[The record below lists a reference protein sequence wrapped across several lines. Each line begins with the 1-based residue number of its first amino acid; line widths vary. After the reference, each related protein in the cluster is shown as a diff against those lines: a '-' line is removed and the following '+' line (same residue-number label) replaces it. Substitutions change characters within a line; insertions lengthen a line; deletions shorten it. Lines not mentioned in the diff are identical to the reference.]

1 MFNKNSNGSVH
12 FSCHRFVFN
21 HVSSAK
27 TGWCLNGSRTV
38 WRPVWSQIL
47 VDVVIKPG
55 HKWED
60 CDGSSCGDSEYP
72 DRSSDKMR
80 RWGGGKENRE
90 QMKYKGQKKVWLSYR
105 LNVGRKKNNKNN
117 KQKEK
122 NKLTMLNLL
131 AEIKFSKTWRGYSF
145 DTKIWGNIW
154 IFSEFTSEKWTE
166 KSLGLNCFSKK
177 KKNLTVIIILYI
189 HIQTH
194 TEKKKLYKV
203 KFFES

>member
-1 MFNKNSNGSVH
+1 MAAAVETLSIPTGALTKWGDEGEE
-12 FSCHRFVFN
+12 R
-21 HVSSAK
+21 K
-27 TGWCLNGSRTV
+27 TESR
-38 WRPVWSQIL
+38 WN
-47 VDVVIKPG
+47 IK
-55 HKWED
+55 
-60 CDGSSCGDSEYP
+60 
-72 DRSSDKMR
+72 DK
-80 RWGGGKENRE
+80 
-90 QMKYKGQKKVWLSYR
+90 KKVWLSYR

-177 KKNLTVIIILYI
+177 KYLTVIIIIYI